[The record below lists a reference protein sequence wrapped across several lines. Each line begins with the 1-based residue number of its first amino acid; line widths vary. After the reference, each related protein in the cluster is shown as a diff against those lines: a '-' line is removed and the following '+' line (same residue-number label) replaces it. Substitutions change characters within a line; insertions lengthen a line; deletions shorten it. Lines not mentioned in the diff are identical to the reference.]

1 MKYTEEQLKRALVEA
16 LPDRLSTDV
25 YLETMEDY
33 FFWTEK
39 GSQVTE
45 HEWPAIVGM
54 VEDDLTR
61 EQHADYMML
70 LTSSVKEIR
79 DVFKWQIRTEA
90 LINIGFLKL

>member
-1 MKYTEEQLKRALVEA
+1 MKYTEEQLKQALVDA

-33 FFWTEK
+33 

-45 HEWPAIVGM
+45 YEWPAIVGM

-79 DVFKWQIRTEA
+79 DIFKWQIRTEA